1 MQSQESRDADDRV
14 AALPETA
21 PAGAYVGRKVLITGG
36 LGFLGSN
43 LAIRLVR
50 GGAQVTLLD
59 SLIPQGGGS
68 RQNIA
73 SILDDVAVKTCD
85 MRDTAS
91 LEMLVQGKEYIFNL
105 AAHVSHADSM
115 REPQLDLACNCAA
128 TLNLVEA
135 CRKFAPEAK
144 LVYTSTRQVYGR
156 PQRLPVNEDHPALPI
171 DINGIHKLAA
181 EYYHLLYDGAYGIR
195 STVLR
200 LTNTY
205 GPRQRINDDRQGVAA
220 VFLRQALLGKT
231 IDLYA
236 GGHQRRDFN
245 YVEDV
250 VDALLLAAN
259 NPRCH
264 SRVFNLGAARPH
276 SLLDFTAVLRELC
289 EFAIRCVPFPSDQK
303 IIDIGDYYGDYSAF
317 REVTG
322 WEPRTSL
329 EEGLRHTIAF
339 YREQGNGYL

>member
-1 MQSQESRDADDRV
+1 MQSRESRDA
-14 AALPETA
+14 AADVVSESDV
-21 PAGAYVGRKVLITGG
+21 GGCYRGRKVLITGG

-43 LAIRLVR
+43 LAIRLVSY
-50 GGAQVTLLD
+50 GADVTLMD

-68 RQNIA
+68 HQNIA
-73 SILDDVAVKTCD
+73 AIRDEVAVKTSD
-85 MRDTAS
+85 MRDAPS
-91 LEMLVQGKEYIFNL
+91 LEMLVQGKEFIFNL

-115 REPQLDLACNCAA
+115 REPQLDLACNCVA

-135 CRKFAPEAK
+135 CRKFAPDAK
-144 LVYTSTRQVYGR
+144 LAFTSTRQVYGR
-156 PQRLPVNEDHPALPI
+156 PQSLPVSEDHPAVPI

-181 EYYHLLYDGAYGIR
+181 EYYHLLYDGAYGVR

-231 IDLYA
+231 IDLFG

-250 VDALLLAAN
+250 VDALLLAASN
-259 NPRCH
+259 SRCYGK
-264 SRVFNLGAARPH
+264 VLNLGAPNAH
-276 SLLDFTAVLRELC
+276 SLLEFTTILREQC
-289 EFAIRCVPFPSDQK
+289 QFAVRCVPFPDDHK
-303 IIDIGDYYGDYSAF
+303 IIDIGDYYGDFSAF
-317 REVTG
+317 RDAAG
-322 WEPRTSL
+322 WKPKTSL
-329 EEGLRHTIAF
+329 AEGLRMTVAF
-339 YREQGNGYL
+339 YREQGNAYL

>member
-1 MQSQESRDADDRV
+1 MQSQESRDAGDRV
-14 AALPETA
+14 VAQSEDALGGPY
-21 PAGAYVGRKVLITGG
+21 GGRKVLITGG
-36 LGFLGSN
+36 LGFLGST

-50 GGAQVTLLD
+50 YGAHVTLLD

-73 SILDDVAVKTCD
+73 SIIDDVAVKTCD
-85 MRDTAS
+85 MRDGAS

-115 REPQLDLACNCAA
+115 REPQLDLACNCVA

-135 CRKFAPEAK
+135 CRKLAPDTK
-144 LVYTSTRQVYGR
+144 LVFTSTRQVYGR
-156 PQRLPVNEDHPALPI
+156 PRQLPVKEDHPAVPI

-181 EYYHLLYDGAYGIR
+181 EYYHLLYDGAYGLR

-245 YVEDV
+245 FGDDV
-250 VDALLLAAN
+250 VDALLLAAS
-259 NPRCH
+259 NPRCYGK
-264 SRVFNLGAARPH
+264 VFNLGAARPH
-276 SLLDFTAVLRELC
+276 SLLDLTAILRQLC
-289 EFAIRCVPFPSDQK
+289 EFTVRCVPFPSDQK
-303 IIDIGDYYGDYSAF
+303 VIDIGDYYGDYSAF
-317 REVTG
+317 REATG
-322 WEPRTSL
+322 WEPKTSL
-329 EEGLRHTIAF
+329 EEGLRRTIDF